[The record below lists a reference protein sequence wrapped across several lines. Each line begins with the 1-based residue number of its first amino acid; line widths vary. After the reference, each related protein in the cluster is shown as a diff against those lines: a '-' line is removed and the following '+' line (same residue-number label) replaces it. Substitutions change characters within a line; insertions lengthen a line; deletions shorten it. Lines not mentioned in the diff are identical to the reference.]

1 MRLPGSTG
9 GTRRMIDL
17 PKRAPFI
24 TFEGGEGAGKT
35 TQTRQLADRL
45 TAAGIACIVTR
56 EPGGS
61 PFAEEIRT
69 LLLSGHLPTRGAMAD
84 TLLFLAARVDH
95 VTETIKPALDAG
107 QWVIS
112 DRFADSTFAYQGAAG
127 GVPRATLT
135 ELHRL
140 VLGDFRPDLT
150 LILDL
155 PPEIGLAR
163 AGARG
168 QGTADHFERRELAYH
183 EALRQGFH
191 VIAAAEP
198 ARCVLIDAS
207 GSPDEVAAHVW
218 AAVEARLLSKV
229 G

>member
-1 MRLPGSTG
+1 
-9 GTRRMIDL
+9 MIKA

-35 TQTRQLADRL
+35 TQTRHLANRFA
-45 TAAGIACIVTR
+45 AAGIACVVTR

-61 PFAEEIRT
+61 PFAEEIRA

-95 VTETIKPALDAG
+95 VTEMIKPALEAG

-127 GVPRATLT
+127 GVPRATLA

-163 AGARG
+163 AGARSP
-168 QGTADHFERRELAYH
+168 TASTDHFERRELAYH

-191 VIAAAEP
+191 AIAAEEP
-198 ARCVLIDAS
+198 DRCVLIDAS
-207 GSPDEVAAHVW
+207 GSPEEVARNVW
-218 AAVEARLLSKV
+218 AAVETRLSSKMS
-229 G
+229 

>member
-1 MRLPGSTG
+1 MSTLP
-9 GTRRMIDL
+9 R
-17 PKRAPFI
+17 KAPFI

-45 TAAGIACIVTR
+45 AGLGIDCLVTR

-61 PFAEEIRT
+61 PFAEEIRA
-69 LLLSGHLPTRGAMAD
+69 LLLSGDLPARGAMAD
-84 TLLFLAARVDH
+84 ALLFLAARADH
-95 VTETIKPALDAG
+95 VAETIMPALEAAR
-107 QWVIS
+107 WVIS

-127 GVPRATLT
+127 GVPRATLA

-163 AGARG
+163 AGARRQHG
-168 QGTADHFERRELAYH
+168 RGSDRFESREVAYH
-183 EALRQGFH
+183 EALRQGFRT
-191 VIAAAEP
+191 IAADDP
-198 ARCVLIDAS
+198 ARCVLIDAR
-207 GSPDEVAAHVW
+207 GSPEEVAAQVW
-218 AAVEARLLSKV
+218 AVVEARLLSTV
-229 G
+229 I

>member
-1 MRLPGSTG
+1 
-9 GTRRMIDL
+9 MID
-17 PKRAPFI
+17 PPQRAQFI
-24 TFEGGEGAGKT
+24 TFEGGEGVGKT
-35 TQTRQLADRL
+35 TQARLLADRL
-45 TAAGIACIVTR
+45 TGAGIGCLLTR

-69 LLLSGHLPTRGAMAD
+69 LLLGGRLPTRSAMSEA
-84 TLLFLAARVDH
+84 LLFLTARADH
-95 VTETIKPALDAG
+95 VAETIIPALDAG
-107 QWVIS
+107 RWVIS
-112 DRFADSTFAYQGAAG
+112 DRFADSTFAYQGVAG
-127 GVPRATLT
+127 GVPRATLA

-163 AGARG
+163 AGARHKA
-168 QGTADHFERRELAYH
+168 QPDSDHFESRALAYH

-191 VIAAAEP
+191 AIAVYEP
-198 ARCVLIDAS
+198 ARCVLIDAAE
-207 GSPDEVAAHVW
+207 PADVVAARVW
-218 AAVEARLLSKV
+218 AVVEARLSSKI

>member
-1 MRLPGSTG
+1 
-9 GTRRMIDL
+9 MIAN

-24 TFEGGEGAGKT
+24 TFEGGEGTGKT
-35 TQTRQLADRL
+35 TQTRLLADRL
-45 TAAGIACIVTR
+45 AAAGVTCVVTR

-61 PFAEEIRT
+61 PFAEEIRA
-69 LLLSGHLPTRGAMAD
+69 LLLSGHLPTRGPMAD

-95 VTETIKPALDAG
+95 VAETIKPALEAG

-127 GVPRATLT
+127 GVPHATLA

-140 VLGDFRPDLT
+140 VLGAFRPDLT

-155 PPEIGLAR
+155 APEIGLAR
-163 AGARG
+163 AGSRG
-168 QGTADHFERRELAYH
+168 RSAGGADHFERRELAYH

-191 VIAAAEP
+191 AIAADEP
-198 ARCVLIDAS
+198 ERCALIEAG
-207 GSPDEVAAHVW
+207 GSPEEVAALVW
-218 AAVEARLLSKV
+218 QIVEARLLSKV
-229 G
+229 S